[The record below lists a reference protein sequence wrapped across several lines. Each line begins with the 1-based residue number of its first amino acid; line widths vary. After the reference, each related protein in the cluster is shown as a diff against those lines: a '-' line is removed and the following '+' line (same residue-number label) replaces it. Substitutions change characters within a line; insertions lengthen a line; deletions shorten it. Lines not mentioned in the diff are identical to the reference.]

1 MMQKNARYIFVSSV
15 RLDLHSKLKKKL
27 VKGDPVHKVKKMML

>member
-1 MMQKNARYIFVSSV
+1 MQKNARYIFVSSV
-15 RLDLHSKLKKKL
+15 RLDLHSKFKKKL